1 MCKCWPISWREQV
14 TFSWDDDDVHF
25 IQDQHTDFDF
35 LVLNS
40 VKQQSMDR
48 HVASLRHNILM
59 TSQPLF
65 VLTPLCC
72 VFIEKQQMTM
82 L

>member
-14 TFSWDDDDVHF
+14 TFSWDDEDVHF

-40 VKQQSMDR
+40 VKQQSMGR
-48 HVASLRHNILM
+48 HVASHNILM
-59 TSQPLF
+59 TLF
-65 VLTPLCC
+65 LVTPLYC
-72 VFIEKQQMTM
+72 VFIEKQHITM